1 MDNDGSEIKEHTAD
15 LVGMFLVLLS
25 CQKSCINRGQ
35 GRVPSNRTP
44 GSGGAPTSA
53 CWGLTLLAYSV
64 LALPKCGYMMFL
76 LA

>member
-1 MDNDGSEIKEHTAD
+1 MDNDRSEIKEHTAD

-53 CWGLTLLAYSV
+53 C
-64 LALPKCGYMMFL
+64 
-76 LA
+76 